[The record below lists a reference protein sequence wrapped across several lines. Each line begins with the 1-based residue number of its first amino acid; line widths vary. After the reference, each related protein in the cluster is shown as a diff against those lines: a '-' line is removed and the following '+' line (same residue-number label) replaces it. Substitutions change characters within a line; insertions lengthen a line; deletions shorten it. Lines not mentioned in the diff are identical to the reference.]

1 MHTRVLT
8 FLLVGAVFL
17 GTAQAADPEQASSE
31 QVVTAMWKVQRIDFP
46 YQGFTAAYECRSL
59 EDKVARI
66 LKTLGAHAD
75 TRVIATGCEF
85 DRVSRSLFL
94 RVTTATPVEA
104 TDEYKQELAKDK
116 SRQELIARFGGK
128 NRINME
134 EFPAVWKRVELSRD
148 RKLDLA
154 PGDCELLEVLRDRV
168 FPKMAIKVVEDGVRC
183 TPYQPGFSTPPLT
196 VDVLVRAPS
205 PDEKQPDEKR

>member
-1 MHTRVLT
+1 MHTRVFT
-8 FLLVGAVFL
+8 FLFFGVVLLA
-17 GTAQAADPEQASSE
+17 TARAADSE
-31 QVVTAMWKVQRIDFP
+31 QPVPAMWKVQRIDFP
-46 YQGFTAAYECRSL
+46 YQAFTVAYECRSL

-85 DRVSRSLFL
+85 NRVSRSLFL

-128 NRINME
+128 NKVDME

-154 PGDCELLEVLRDRV
+154 PGDCELLETLRDRV
-168 FPKMAIKVVEDGVRC
+168 FPKLAIKVVEDSVRC
-183 TPYQPGFSTPPLT
+183 TPNQLGFSTPTLT

-205 PDEKQPDEKR
+205 PDEKQP